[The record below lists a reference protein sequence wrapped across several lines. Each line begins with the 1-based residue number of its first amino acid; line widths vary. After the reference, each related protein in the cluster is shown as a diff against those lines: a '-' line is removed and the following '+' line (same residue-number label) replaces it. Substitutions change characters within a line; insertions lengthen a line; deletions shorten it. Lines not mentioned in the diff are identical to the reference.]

1 RHEYL
6 DADPEPDAA
15 GKTTATASD
24 RGAGPL
30 GFAGTAHEPDAAPVG
45 LTTIGADS
53 LDDGPRMPLL
63 PSSWGPESEGAEPG
77 QTDAP

>member
-1 RHEYL
+1 EYL

-30 GFAGTAHEPDAAPVG
+30 GFAGTARGPDATPVG